1 MYSIIKYEE
10 KIFQYQKPFFKEY
23 LFLGYSRV
31 NHIAIDT
38 PFSTL
43 SVPFKDLFSTRL
55 YYMFFP
61 QKHLEFMEKYFFLRR
76 HT

>member
-1 MYSIIKYEE
+1 MKKKVY
-10 KIFQYQKPFFKEY
+10 QYQKLIFKEY

-31 NHIAIDT
+31 NQIAIDT

-43 SVPFKDLFSTRL
+43 SIPFKDLFSTRL
-55 YYMFFP
+55 YYIISSEAP
-61 QKHLEFMEKYFFLRR
+61 WKNIFLRR

>member
-1 MYSIIKYEE
+1 MKKKVY
-10 KIFQYQKPFFKEY
+10 QYQKLIFKEY
-23 LFLGYSRV
+23 LFLEYSRV
-31 NHIAIDT
+31 NQIAIDT

-43 SVPFKDLFSTRL
+43 SIPFKNLFSTRL

-61 QKHLEFMEKYFFLRR
+61 QKHLEFMEKYFLRR